1 MARRIKCKRLRKV
14 SMPKM
19 RKIPWWQTEFATGE
33 AEAASAAISAGRLS
47 QGPIVLEFENC
58 LRDYLGVRNVVA
70 TTSGSDALLLSL
82 WAAGIRPGDE
92 VLVPNRTWI
101 ATAHSVLLLGAVP
114 IIVDTDIDR
123 PTISLA
129 DLERKVSEKT
139 KAVIPV
145 HLNGR
150 DAHIDG
156 VIDFGDRYK
165 LKVIED
171 AAQALGSK
179 DLSGAFLGTKS
190 LAGCFSLS
198 VAKVISSG
206 QGGFIV
212 SNDDE
217 FALQLR
223 LMRTH
228 GVENVVEPGNWNRPG
243 FNFRFTDVLASI
255 GIEQFKKL
263 DSRLNRLRQIHQKY
277 EDGLVSISG
286 ISLINVRVSQG
297 EVGPYIEVLC
307 EDRQALIEHLTNFG
321 IETRTFYPDL
331 DNAEYLNQIGG
342 NVNSKKFSR
351 EGLCLP
357 SGPSLTDAQVDFV
370 IKALSNFT

>member
-1 MARRIKCKRLRKV
+1 MEK
-14 SMPKM
+14 
-19 RKIPWWQTEFATGE
+19 KIPWWQTEFSTGE
-33 AEAASAAISAGRLS
+33 ADAAFTAISAGRLS
-47 QGPIVLEFENC
+47 QGPIVAEFEDLLC
-58 LRDYLGVRNVVA
+58 DYLGVRNVVA

-82 WAAGIRPGDE
+82 WAADIRPGDE

-123 PTISLA
+123 PIISLA

-150 DAHIDG
+150 DAHIDD
-156 VIDFGDRYK
+156 VINFGDRYK

-206 QGGFIV
+206 QGGFIA
-212 SNDDE
+212 SNDDK
-217 FALQLR
+217 FAMQLR

-228 GVENVVEPGNWNRPG
+228 GVENVVEPKSWSRPG

-277 EDGLVSISG
+277 EDGLASISF
-286 ISLINVRVSQG
+286 INLINVNVSQG
-297 EVGPYIEVLC
+297 EIGPYIEVLS
-307 EDRQALIEHLTNFG
+307 EDRQALVEHLNNFG
-321 IETRTFYPDL
+321 IETRVFYPDL
-331 DNAEYLNQIGG
+331 DNADYLSRDSENAK
-342 NVNSKKFSR
+342 SKRFGR
-351 EGLCLP
+351 EGLYLP
-357 SGPSLTDAQVDFV
+357 SGPSLTDPQIEFV
-370 IKALSNFT
+370 INALSKFE